1 MFFCYFLGLYKI
13 NMTETYEIEF
23 EECLVNGIT
32 SYKCSIC
39 SELFNNKQLLADHH
53 YSTHVSKTTKNDSV
67 AKDFVI
73 KDVIF
78 VNSENQVLDENLRL
92 FVYKCR
98 LCTTAVAESNDM
110 NNHINS
116 DHNGEEFIIIDDE
129 AMCTWVYKCVA
140 CFSELAT
147 KQQMNEH
154 ISLVH
159 GINEHHRCDI
169 CSGYFHKEFMNQHV
183 LLAHMNNDV
192 QEMRIMD
199 QTQESRNEIQ
209 ESRNGIQESRNG
221 IQESRNGIQESRN
234 GIQEISYNREVR
246 NSNEDSVVMHQPKID
261 SNKKET
267 NANSLS
273 IFVEDEFIE
282 EEKHEKSNA
291 MEVKELLSMLRPVGS
306 NSAPTVPDKN
316 LEVNM
321 IHSRDIIHFG
331 DVEKENILG
340 KKDRIATEKMNNQ
353 FGNRP
358 KMSYA
363 QLIAEALL
371 QGF

>member
-23 EECLVNGIT
+23 EVCLVNGIAN
-32 SYKCSIC
+32 YKCSIC
-39 SELFNNKQLLADHH
+39 SELFKNKELLADHH

-98 LCTTAVAESNDM
+98 LCTTVVAESNDL

-199 QTQESRNEIQ
+199 QTQESINRIQESRNEIQ
-209 ESRNGIQESRNG
+209 ESRNGIQESKNG
-221 IQESRNGIQESRN
+221 IQETSYSR
-234 GIQEISYNREVR
+234 EIR
-246 NSNEDSVVMHQPKID
+246 NSNEEIVAMHQPKID

-282 EEKHEKSNA
+282 EEKHEKSNS
-291 MEVKELLSMLRPVGS
+291 MEVKELLSMLKPVGS
-306 NSAPTVPDKN
+306 NSVPDKN

-321 IHSRDIIHFG
+321 IHLRDIIHIG
-331 DVEKENILG
+331 DVEKENTLRE
-340 KKDRIATEKMNNQ
+340 KERIATEKITYQ
-353 FGNRP
+353 FETRP

>member
-1 MFFCYFLGLYKI
+1 MLFSRSFQDQS
-13 NMTETYEIEF
+13 ETYEF
-23 EECLVNGIT
+23 EECLVNGIADF
-32 SYKCSIC
+32 KCSIS
-39 SELFNNKQLLADHH
+39 SESFNNKQLLADHH

-116 DHNGEEFIIIDDE
+116 DHNGEEFITIDDE

-199 QTQESRNEIQ
+199 QTQESRNRIQ
-209 ESRNGIQESRNG
+209 ESRNGIQET
-221 IQESRNGIQESRN
+221 
-234 GIQEISYNREVR
+234 SYSREVR
-246 NSNEDSVVMHQPKID
+246 NLNEEIVAMHQPKIE

-282 EEKHEKSNA
+282 EEKHEKSNS
-291 MEVKELLSMLRPVGS
+291 MEVKELLSMLKPVGS
-306 NSAPTVPDKN
+306 NSVPDKN

-321 IHSRDIIHFG
+321 IHLRNMIHFG
-331 DVEKENILG
+331 DIEKENILRE
-340 KKDRIATEKMNNQ
+340 KDRIATEKMTNQ

>member
-1 MFFCYFLGLYKI
+1 
-13 NMTETYEIEF
+13 MTETYEIEF
-23 EECLVNGIT
+23 EECFVNGIT

-98 LCTTAVAESNDM
+98 LCTTVVAESNDL

-199 QTQESRNEIQ
+199 QTQESINRIQESRNEIQ
-209 ESRNGIQESRNG
+209 ESRNGIQESKNG
-221 IQESRNGIQESRN
+221 IQETSYSR
-234 GIQEISYNREVR
+234 EIR
-246 NSNEDSVVMHQPKID
+246 NSNEEIVAMHQPKID

-273 IFVEDEFIE
+273 IFVDDEFIE
-282 EEKHEKSNA
+282 EEKHEKSNS
-291 MEVKELLSMLRPVGS
+291 MEVKELLSMLKPVGS
-306 NSAPTVPDKN
+306 NSVPDKN

-321 IHSRDIIHFG
+321 IHLRDIIHIG
-331 DVEKENILG
+331 DVEKENTLRE
-340 KKDRIATEKMNNQ
+340 KERIATEKITYQ
-353 FGNRP
+353 FETRP

>member
-23 EECLVNGIT
+23 KECLVNGIT

-39 SELFNNKQLLADHH
+39 IELFKNKELLADHH

-98 LCTTAVAESNDM
+98 LCTTVVAESNDM

-199 QTQESRNEIQ
+199 QTQESINRIQESRNEIQ
-209 ESRNGIQESRNG
+209 ESRNGIQESKNG
-221 IQESRNGIQESRN
+221 IQETSYSR
-234 GIQEISYNREVR
+234 EIR
-246 NSNEDSVVMHQPKID
+246 NSNEEIVAMHQPKID

-273 IFVEDEFIE
+273 IFVEDEFIDE
-282 EEKHEKSNA
+282 EEHEKSNS
-291 MEVKELLSMLRPVGS
+291 MEVKELLSMLKPVGS
-306 NSAPTVPDKN
+306 NSVPDKN

-321 IHSRDIIHFG
+321 IHLRDIIHIG
-331 DVEKENILG
+331 DVEKENTLRE
-340 KKDRIATEKMNNQ
+340 KERIATEKITYQ
-353 FGNRP
+353 FETRP

>member
-23 EECLVNGIT
+23 EEYLVNGIT

-116 DHNGEEFIIIDDE
+116 DHNGEEFITIDDE

-192 QEMRIMD
+192 QEMSIMD
-199 QTQESRNEIQ
+199 QSQESRDTIQESRNGIQ
-209 ESRNGIQESRNG
+209 ESKNGIQESRNG
-221 IQESRNGIQESRN
+221 IQETSYSR
-234 GIQEISYNREVR
+234 EIR
-246 NSNEDSVVMHQPKID
+246 NSNEDIVAMHQPKID

-282 EEKHEKSNA
+282 EEKHEKSNS
-291 MEVKELLSMLRPVGS
+291 MEVKELLSMLKPVGS
-306 NSAPTVPDKN
+306 NSVPDKN

-321 IHSRDIIHFG
+321 IHLRNMIHFG
-331 DVEKENILG
+331 DIEKENILRE
-340 KKDRIATEKMNNQ
+340 KDRIATEKMTNQ

>member
-1 MFFCYFLGLYKI
+1 MLFSRSFQDQS
-13 NMTETYEIEF
+13 ETYEF
-23 EECLVNGIT
+23 EECLVNGIADF
-32 SYKCSIC
+32 KCSIS
-39 SELFNNKQLLADHH
+39 SESFNNKQLLADHH

-116 DHNGEEFIIIDDE
+116 DHNGEEFITIDDE

-199 QTQESRNEIQ
+199 QTQESRNRIQ
-209 ESRNGIQESRNG
+209 ESRNGIQET
-221 IQESRNGIQESRN
+221 
-234 GIQEISYNREVR
+234 SYSREVR
-246 NSNEDSVVMHQPKID
+246 NLNEEIVAMHQPKIE

-291 MEVKELLSMLRPVGS
+291 MEVKELLSMLRPVES
-306 NSAPTVPDKN
+306 NSAPK
-316 LEVNM
+316 
-321 IHSRDIIHFG
+321 G
-331 DVEKENILG
+331 
-340 KKDRIATEKMNNQ
+340 
-353 FGNRP
+353 
-358 KMSYA
+358 
-363 QLIAEALL
+363 QLISKCPNEKSVLSKIPTKIFL
-371 QGF
+371 NFLP